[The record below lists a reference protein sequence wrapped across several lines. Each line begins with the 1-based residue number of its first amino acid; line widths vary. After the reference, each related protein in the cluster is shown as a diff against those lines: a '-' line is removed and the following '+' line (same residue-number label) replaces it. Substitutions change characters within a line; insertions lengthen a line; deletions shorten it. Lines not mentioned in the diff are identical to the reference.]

1 MTNMCEDF
9 TDDGLNITSSRAT
22 VTTNYAVANHSQQLF
37 RDYTNIMQN
46 MSDRNTFSI
55 GKFLCAD
62 TTIRRPLSKS
72 EREHRKKIKAISK
85 ASKKRNRK

>member
-1 MTNMCEDF
+1 MTDMCEEP
-9 TDDGLNITSSRAT
+9 TNDGLNITSSNAT
-22 VTTNYAVANHSQQLF
+22 VTTNHTVTNHSQLF
-37 RDYTNIMQN
+37 RDHTNIMQN

-62 TTIRRPLSKS
+62 TKFRRPLSKS

>member
-1 MTNMCEDF
+1 MINMCEDF
-9 TDDGLNITSSRAT
+9 TDDGLNITSSKAT
-22 VTTNYAVANHSQQLF
+22 VITNYTVTNHSQLF
-37 RDYTNIMQN
+37 RDHTNIMQN